1 MLGVSSAGRDIMAPL
16 KPRAELQT
24 HAVFNQPEPRAG
36 LPLWDD
42 DAALQAEIA
51 RLAPAHA
58 GHLEGFAKAIGSAEV
73 IEQGR
78 AANRFPPELRAFDSS
93 GRRVDEVEFH
103 PAYHSLMRLGLEAGY
118 SAFPWTA
125 TGPGGHVAHTAL
137 LYLLTQVEPGVCCP
151 MTMTYAA
158 VPTLAATPAL
168 AARWRPGALSAR
180 YDPNSRPASEKS
192 GLTIGMAMTEKQ
204 GGSDLRA
211 NTTRAEPDGDGYR
224 LFGHKWFCSA
234 PMSDAFLTLA
244 QSPEGLTC
252 FVTPRWQPDGTRNAI
267 HLMRLKDKLGNRA
280 NASAEIEYHGAW
292 AERLGEP
299 GRGVATIIEMVH
311 HTRLDTAMAP
321 AGLMRRALAEAAW
334 WTRYRSA
341 FGKPLIDQ
349 PLMRAVLADLT
360 LDWLGSLAIGM
371 RVANAFDNGADP
383 TERAFARVAVALAKY
398 WSNKRCATV
407 VAEAMECIGGSGYV
421 EEGPM
426 PWLYREAPL
435 NAIWEGSGNI
445 VCLDVLRTLER
456 APEAMEALRAEL
468 NLAEG
473 ANRDYDAARAAT
485 LDRYASGVPESEAR
499 RFVETLALLLQ
510 ASLLLRHGEPLAA
523 EAFIRTRLASDWGHT
538 FGTLPPGVDAARIAA
553 MIAG

>member
-1 MLGVSSAGRDIMAPL
+1 MAPL
-16 KPRAELQT
+16 RPRTELET
-24 HAVFNQPEPRAG
+24 HTVFNQPEPRAG
-36 LPLWDD
+36 LPLWEG
-42 DAALQAEIA
+42 DAPLRAEIS

-58 GHLEGFAKAIGSAEV
+58 THLAGVAAEIGSAEV
-73 IEQGR
+73 LDEGR
-78 AANRFPPELRAFDSS
+78 AANRFPPELRTFDRT
-93 GRRVDEVEFH
+93 GRRIDEVEFH
-103 PAYHSLMRLGLEAGY
+103 PAYHALMRRGLGAGY
-118 SAFPWTA
+118 SALPWTA
-125 TGPGGHVAHTAL
+125 TESGGHATHAAMV
-137 LYLLTQVEPGVCCP
+137 YLLTQVEPGVCCP

-158 VPTLAATPAL
+158 VPALAATPAL
-168 AARWRPGALSAR
+168 AERWRPGALASR
-180 YDPNSRPASEKS
+180 YDPSSRPAADKS

-211 NTTRAEPDGDGYR
+211 NTTQAEPDGDGYR

-244 QSPEGLTC
+244 QTPEGLTC
-252 FVTPRWQPDGTRNAI
+252 FIAPRWQPDGTRNRI

-321 AGLMRRALAEAAW
+321 AGLMRRALVEAAW
-334 WTRYRSA
+334 WTRNRSA

-349 PLMRAVLADLT
+349 KLMRTVLADLT
-360 LDWLGSLAIGM
+360 LDWLGALAIGL
-371 RVANAFDNGADP
+371 RVAQAFDNGADAG
-383 TERAFARVAVALAKY
+383 ERAFARIAVALAKY
-398 WSNKRCATV
+398 WSNKRCPAV
-407 VAEAMECIGGSGYV
+407 VLEAMECLGGSGYV

-456 APEAMEALRAEL
+456 APQAMEALRAEL
-468 NLAEG
+468 DLAKG
-473 ANRDYDAARAAT
+473 ANRDFDAAHRSM
-485 LDRYASGVPESEAR
+485 LDRYASGVPEGEAR
-499 RFVETLALLLQ
+499 RFVEDLALLLQ
-510 ASLLLRHGEPLAA
+510 SSLLLRHGEPLAA
-523 EAFIRTRLASDWGHT
+523 EAFTRTRLAGDWGCT
-538 FGTLPPGVDAARIAA
+538 FGTLPAGIDAARIAA
-553 MIAG
+553 MIEAHS